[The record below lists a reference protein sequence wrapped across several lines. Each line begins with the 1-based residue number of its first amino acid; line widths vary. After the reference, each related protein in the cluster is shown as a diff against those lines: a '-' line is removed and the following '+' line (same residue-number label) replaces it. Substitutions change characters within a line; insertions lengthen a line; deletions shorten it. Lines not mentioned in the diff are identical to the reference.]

1 MTPARRA
8 KGAAREAA
16 VVEAAAALIAEQGL
30 AELRLVDVAERAG
43 MSVGHLTYYFPS
55 KTELLMRA
63 IALSERQFQQE
74 VMARLD
80 REPDPWQRLGA
91 LVELAAA
98 QRPGDPGWVLW
109 FEVWA
114 RAAVDPSVARVQRE
128 LEGWWR
134 QRLAD
139 VVAYGVERGTFRAD
153 DQARAVLV
161 LAGLVDGLSVH
172 LTLGSPELSREQLLD
187 AVMGVAVSLLGRPRR
202 CR

>member
-91 LVELAAA
+91 LVELAVP

-202 CR
+202 RR